1 MIHLSQMEKA
11 LCRDSGYEKERCLC
25 KVNDGMCLYVKSEWC
40 VDAEIVVAIERA
52 NKSEGITT
60 IGSSTEVCRK
70 FSTKKF
76 KNNCL
81 NLIYAVMHL
90 SAVISHFGQV
100 TYNVAA
106 CRSSH
111 PYRDR
116 TVIFEEG
123 GRESDVTTCTL
134 NNTAHS

>member
-1 MIHLSQMEKA
+1 
-11 LCRDSGYEKERCLC
+11 
-25 KVNDGMCLYVKSEWC
+25 MCLYVKPEWC
-40 VDAEIVVAIERA
+40 VDAEIVVAIEGV

-60 IGSSTEVCRK
+60 IGSSTEVMQK
-70 FSTKKF
+70 IFYEEVQ
-76 KNNCL
+76 NNCL

-134 NNTAHS
+134 NNSSLVESEESN

>member
-1 MIHLSQMEKA
+1 MSLLTLTTE
-11 LCRDSGYEKERCLC
+11 C
-25 KVNDGMCLYVKSEWC
+25 VLYVKSEWC
-40 VDAEIVVAIERA
+40 VDAEIVVAIEGV

-60 IGSSTEVCRK
+60 IGSSTEVMQK
-70 FSTKKF
+70 IFYEEVQ
-76 KNNCL
+76 NNCL

-134 NNTAHS
+134 NNSSLVESEESN

>member
-1 MIHLSQMEKA
+1 MYGQRL
-11 LCRDSGYEKERCLC
+11 RERKMSLLTLTTEC
-25 KVNDGMCLYVKSEWC
+25 VLYVKSEWC
-40 VDAEIVVAIERA
+40 VDAEIVVAIEGV

-60 IGSSTEVCRK
+60 IGSSTEVMQK
-70 FSTKKF
+70 IFYEEVQ
-76 KNNCL
+76 NNCL

-134 NNTAHS
+134 NNSSLVESEESN